1 MSDAAGAESGEIP
14 RGEAEAD
21 ARVQCHAHRPAKGR
35 GPDRVQEGDEQ
46 SQWTKIM
53 IQYHIAIY
61 IFRGQKPILRI
72 E

>member
-1 MSDAAGAESGEIP
+1 MSDAAGAESGEVS

-21 ARVQCHAHRPAKGR
+21 AGVQCHPHRPAEGR

-46 SQWTKIM
+46 SQSV
-53 IQYHIAIY
+53 
-61 IFRGQKPILRI
+61 